1 MLYRMKKQKKFI
13 DKFTPFVLMIIK
25 QNYND
30 KTLKIEL

>member
-25 QNYND
+25 NYND